1 MVQAAICVLGPELS
15 ALNCEIIT
23 LAFFIKLL
31 LLLLLL
37 FVCVC
42 MCVGTHAPAHV
53 YR

>member
-1 MVQAAICVLGPELS
+1 MVQAVICVLGPELS

-23 LAFFIKLL
+23 LALFIKLL